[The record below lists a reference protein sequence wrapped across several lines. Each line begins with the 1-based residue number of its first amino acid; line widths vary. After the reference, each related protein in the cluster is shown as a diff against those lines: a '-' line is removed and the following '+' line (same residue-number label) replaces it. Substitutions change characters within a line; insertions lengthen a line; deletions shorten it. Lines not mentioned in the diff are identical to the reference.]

1 MNLQDFRIL
10 VGKSRPEAA
19 ADIGVDPVTL
29 WRWETGQSVPRREH
43 ASKIILWS
51 RGAVTIND
59 LWSAKPNAK

>member
-19 ADIGVDPVTL
+19 AELGVDPVTL
-29 WRWETGQSVPRREH
+29 WRWETGKATPRHEL

-59 LWSAKPNAK
+59 LWRVKHNAQ